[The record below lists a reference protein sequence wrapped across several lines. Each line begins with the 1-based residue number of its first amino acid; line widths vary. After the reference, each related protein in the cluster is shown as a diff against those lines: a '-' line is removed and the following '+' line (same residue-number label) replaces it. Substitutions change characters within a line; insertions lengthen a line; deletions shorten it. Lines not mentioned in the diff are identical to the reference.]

1 MRKQANEIEEY
12 VEFDSFLG
20 SKNPKRK
27 KIKIR
32 LFDRITVS
40 RHFRRRVTETFPALA
55 NDQVGWRMMQHLFF
69 GYARDRV
76 TRKRLLAHTTLA
88 EIAGHKG
95 NPSNFKS
102 GLFLERFRDT
112 YFSAETFEWTP
123 YQSAEKCRQ
132 VEKLILPET
141 LQSDLEAEY
150 RKEKYESGR
159 VYFDTGE
166 AYNSNTRRRDRRMMQ
181 KAATVAA
188 REAETREAQEILEY
202 LNNLPPQLFN
212 RIVFLNHDAA
222 NEVALS
228 LENEHARRQ
237 QLDILKR
244 ISDQPQTFYRPIS
257 GGNTDRVFGV
267 GGGFTGLKR
276 EVRNALIQG
285 WQKADLR
292 SAQLAINAM
301 LWDVPEIKT
310 FLQKRHRSIWEELYE
325 HFGLNNEEATR
336 AKPALKTALYAAC
349 YGMGVRKI
357 GSNLT
362 GALADVGIA
371 RNGNLFTKHP
381 LIKALLNGRKRAVA
395 AIQRDGGAKTCFG
408 KWLSDFELT
417 TPQILAQISQAVE
430 LKIMHAIFEVAAKT
444 ADFTIT
450 LFQHDGI
457 AVHFTDKSKAE
468 RWKRRMTKAVSEEA
482 QRLGVETTLEWE
494 MQSAPD
500 PIF

>member
-1 MRKQANEIEEY
+1 M
-12 VEFDSFLG
+12 
-20 SKNPKRK
+20 
-27 KIKIR
+27 
-32 LFDRITVS
+32 
-40 RHFRRRVTETFPALA
+40 
-55 NDQVGWRMMQHLFF
+55 
-69 GYARDRV
+69 
-76 TRKRLLAHTTLA
+76 
-88 EIAGHKG
+88 
-95 NPSNFKS
+95 
-102 GLFLERFRDT
+102 
-112 YFSAETFEWTP
+112 
-123 YQSAEKCRQ
+123 
-132 VEKLILPET
+132 
-141 LQSDLEAEY
+141 
-150 RKEKYESGR
+150 
-159 VYFDTGE
+159 
-166 AYNSNTRRRDRRMMQ
+166 
-181 KAATVAA
+181 
-188 REAETREAQEILEY
+188 
-202 LNNLPPQLFN
+202 
-212 RIVFLNHDAA
+212 
-222 NEVALS
+222 S
-228 LENEHARRQ
+228 LDNEHARRQ

-325 HFGLNNEEATR
+325 HFKLNNKEATR

-362 GALADVGIA
+362 EALADVGIV

-395 AIQRDGGAKTCFG
+395 AIQRNGGAKTCFG

-417 TPQILAQISQAVE
+417 TPQILAQISQAIE

-444 ADFTIT
+444 SNFTIT

-482 QRLGVETTLEWE
+482 QRLEASKPKKSRAVRGPSRTVTAPKSVRPKTVKPQVAKPQASKTLATAPQSVMKQKSPQMTQVSRPQTQLQPRTQQPISPRTATVQPTTPTNY
-494 MQSAPD
+494 APLRT
-500 PIF
+500 I